1 MGLAEQLPHL
11 VQAYGYWLIAGIVLM
26 ESMGV
31 PLPGEAV
38 LITAGIYA
46 GTTHGLDIG
55 LVIAAA
61 VAGAVIGDNIGYA
74 LGDKLG
80 YRLLLRFGP
89 RIGITERKIR
99 LGQYLF
105 RLHGGKVVFI
115 GRFIAVLRMLAA
127 FLAGV
132 NRMPWPRFFV
142 ANLAGAV
149 IWASAFGL
157 AAYKLGDAA
166 HRIAGPVGIMAI
178 VLAAIGIVLAGRE
191 LRRRE
196 AALEEEAVRA
206 LPGPLLPP

>member
-1 MGLAEQLPHL
+1 MGIAEELPHL
-11 VQAYGYWLIAGIVLM
+11 VQTYGYWLIAGIVLL

-38 LITAGIYA
+38 LITAGVYA

-55 LVIAAA
+55 LAIAAA
-61 VAGAVIGDNIGYA
+61 AAGAVIGDNIGYA
-74 LGDKLG
+74 VGDKLG
-80 YRLLLRFGP
+80 YRLLLRHGP
-89 RIGITERKIR
+89 RIGITERKIK

-105 RLHGGKVVFI
+105 RLHGGKVVFF
-115 GRFIAVLRMLAA
+115 GRFVAVLRMLAA

-132 NRMPWPRFFV
+132 NRMPWPRFFI
-142 ANLAGAV
+142 ANLAGA
-149 IWASAFGL
+149 ILWASLFGL
-157 AAYKLGDAA
+157 AAYELGDAA
-166 HRIAGPVGIMAI
+166 HRIAGPFGIAAMA
-178 VLAAIGIVLAGRE
+178 LALAGLLLAGRH